1 MNKQLLR
8 QIQRLEERLESMMKL
23 QKMMADRQLSELNDG
38 GTTAAL
44 VKSTQRDIHSASEQS
59 SDAEQSTL

>member
-8 QIQRLEERLESMMKL
+8 QIQKLEERLESMMKL

-38 GTTAAL
+38 GTAAAL

-59 SDAEQSTL
+59 GDAQLSTS